1 MPPVARLTLQLGS
14 RGDKIAILY
23 QPGIWPSIETEDGQL
38 IYRNGGLPQ
47 NGSLDLHLRQFEF
60 DVDRLLPNKSFNG
73 VAVIDFESWRPSFR
87 QNFGEHKIYKDL
99 TLLEINRKHP
109 RWTRDQIEAQ
119 GKVIF
124 ETAAVNFFNRTLL
137 RARKLRPFAKW
148 GFYGFPHCFNR
159 YRDLANL
166 ERCSDQVEAENDKL
180 SFMFP
185 AAIYSSLYITQNQ
198 TNAALTKFVQG
209 KMYEAKRVANLTGN
223 SSLLNLPFIR
233 YQYTDT
239 IATMKKVSAA
249 LIPFRLKIGLFNLS
263 GRLDEHSENR

>member
-1 MPPVARLTLQLGS
+1 M
-14 RGDKIAILY
+14 
-23 QPGIWPSIETEDGQL
+23 
-38 IYRNGGLPQ
+38 
-47 NGSLDLHLRQFEF
+47 
-60 DVDRLLPNKSFNG
+60 
-73 VAVIDFESWRPSFR
+73 
-87 QNFGEHKIYKDL
+87 
-99 TLLEINRKHP
+99 
-109 RWTRDQIEAQ
+109 
-119 GKVIF
+119 IF
-124 ETAAVNFFNRTLL
+124 ETAAVNFVNRTLL

-166 ERCSDQVEAENDKL
+166 ERCPDPVEAENDKL

-209 KMYEAKRVANLTGN
+209 KMYEAKRIANLTGN

-239 IATMKKVSAA
+239 MGMMKKVKRS
-249 LIPFRLKIGLFNLS
+249 
-263 GRLDEHSENR
+263 LDSVSLLNWFLQFVRKT